1 MVRPA
6 CFTSCVITATTCR
19 SGLTKLC
26 DACDN
31 WDEEQPLVC
40 RIYGAQSP
48 KRWLAARPH
57 VPACDCHPCI
67 NHYGQD
73 RCIILAAT
81 VMEVRRES
89 GQPMLL
95 QLKKPGCYKSC
106 TEAFLAG
113 ASPLCTDCWN
123 WRILLS
129 VTKTLAGFRGSWEE
143 LAKLA
148 NRPPESGIYDSR
160 RVEYIRRC
168 AVCGTYGPERLAA
181 FLHCGHTVC
190 EDCMNR
196 NTADLSVHR
205 QINCGY
211 GLAIR
216 LREETSADGRPSRWC
231 VICYDENP
239 RTQRAIFL
247 CGHSAC
253 TGCILSPAGAEE
265 KIAEKKEKKCPI
277 CRFEGPLV
285 CLNEETRPVVTCWD
299 VMIVPSLQPPVL
311 VTAQSMPL
319 HTHNTR
325 LQQARLIVSTL
336 LENELTTR
344 YVTFSEGLD
353 YGLLRDLT
361 VRIIVHFVSITLNEM
376 VLGTTVIRTVLQA
389 TDDQLIGHE
398 SDVMSFLARARI
410 VLNSLNHLKARAI
423 RIREFMLQEIRQSGS
438 VGRSDDLLSRFHVF
452 RRLAVRQ
459 RGIQRR
465 LNEKAAAF
473 GF

>member
-1 MVRPA
+1 
-6 CFTSCVITATTCR
+6 
-19 SGLTKLC
+19 
-26 DACDN
+26 
-31 WDEEQPLVC
+31 
-40 RIYGAQSP
+40 
-48 KRWLAARPH
+48 
-57 VPACDCHPCI
+57 
-67 NHYGQD
+67 
-73 RCIILAAT
+73 
-81 VMEVRRES
+81 MEVRRES
-89 GQPMLL
+89 GQPMVL

-106 TEAFLAG
+106 SEAFVAG
-113 ASPLCTDCWN
+113 AAPLCTDCCN

-129 VTKTLAGFRGSWEE
+129 VTKTLAGFRGSREE

-148 NRPPESGIYDSR
+148 NRLPETGVYDSR

-168 AVCGTYGPERLAA
+168 AVCGKDGPERLAA
-181 FLHCGHTVC
+181 FLHCGHTFC

-205 QINCGY
+205 HINCGY
-211 GLAIR
+211 RLAIR

-231 VICYDENP
+231 VICFDENP
-239 RTQRAIFL
+239 RTQRTLFL

-253 TGCILSPAGAEE
+253 TGCIRKSPPAKDGVVH
-265 KIAEKKEKKCPI
+265 CSM

-285 CLNEETRPVVTCWD
+285 CLNEEMRPVVTCWD

-353 YGLLRDLT
+353 YGLLRDFT
-361 VRIIVHFVSITLNEM
+361 VRIIVYFVSITLNNV

-398 SDVMSFLARARI
+398 SDVMIVEDMAELFL
-410 VLNSLNHLKARAI
+410 I
-423 RIREFMLQEIRQSGS
+423 RCETLSIHRKL
-438 VGRSDDLLSRFHVF
+438 LLSEKYH
-452 RRLAVRQ
+452 LETLKEEMLKLYNIKANLIAL
-459 RGIQRR
+459 IQSEELVHLSPDLTRS
-465 LNEKAAAF
+465 LLIKSCHLLKSQE
-473 GF
+473 